1 MSRSCL
7 WKRIVKIWIPVNV
20 AIVLVEAEIVFGIF
34 NVVVDLF
41 VADCNDERHEVLV
54 MGNGQGI
61 LVHLFVCEVVAD
73 ECFNSS
79 VNGVE
84 CVFAVLTVVVV
95 VVFLIGD
102 FGVRTPAP
110 ASATFAVACIL
121 VGLDV
126 PRFFHCVCASR

>member
-1 MSRSCL
+1 M
-7 WKRIVKIWIPVNV
+7 
-20 AIVLVEAEIVFGIF
+20 LVEAEIVFGIF

-73 ECFNSS
+73 ECFNSG

-84 CVFAVLTVVVV
+84 CVFAVLTVVIV
-95 VVFLIGD
+95 VVFLVGN
-102 FGVRTPAP
+102 FGIRTPAP
-110 ASATFAVACIL
+110 AGVTLAVACTLIGFDIPGFLQVL
-121 VGLDV
+121 VDFSKVFDAMLV
-126 PRFFHCVCASR
+126 PVVNV

>member
-1 MSRSCL
+1 M
-7 WKRIVKIWIPVNV
+7 
-20 AIVLVEAEIVFGIF
+20 EAEIVFGIF

-61 LVHLFVCEVVAD
+61 LVHLFVCKVAFD
-73 ECFNSS
+73 ECFNSC
-79 VNGVE
+79 VDGVE

-110 ASATFAVACIL
+110 ASATFAVACALARLDIPGFLQVL
-121 VGLDV
+121 VDFSKVFDAMLVPVVDV
-126 PRFFHCVCASR
+126 

>member
-1 MSRSCL
+1 M
-7 WKRIVKIWIPVNV
+7 
-20 AIVLVEAEIVFGIF
+20 LVEAEIVFGIF

-61 LVHLFVCEVVAD
+61 LVHLFVCEVVVD

-84 CVFAVLTVVVV
+84 CVFAVSFVVVV
-95 VVFLIGD
+95 IVFLIGD
-102 FGVRTPAP
+102 SGVRTPAP
-110 ASATFAVACIL
+110 ASATLAVSGSLIGFDIPGFLQVL
-121 VGLDV
+121 VDFGKVFDAMLV
-126 PRFFHCVCASR
+126 PVVNV

>member
-1 MSRSCL
+1 M
-7 WKRIVKIWIPVNV
+7 
-20 AIVLVEAEIVFGIF
+20 LVEAEIVFGIF

-84 CVFAVLTVVVV
+84 CVFAVLTVVIV
-95 VVFLIGD
+95 VVFLVGN
-102 FGVRTPAP
+102 FGIRTPAP
-110 ASATFAVACIL
+110 TGTTLAVACALARLDIPGFLQVL
-121 VGLDV
+121 VDFSKVFDAMLVPVVDV
-126 PRFFHCVCASR
+126 